1 MCAQQKCAEP
11 RANIKK
17 RRRHNSSTSAE
28 TVWSSRYGC
37 GLSCRHGGESGET
50 CKQYQCAAKDRAS
63 AASARRGYLSPEN
76 IPALEAGA
84 VASRVPFSNFWT
96 IALGPLSQDF
106 LGNLFLRSSGF
117 PGRPPGGAGPSSRL
131 CGARAGG
138 PFFRFFGSRS
148 GPLSH
153 FFGLP
158 DALREASHSFS
169 ADAPSHQFAYA
180 RRAGGAYHQ
189 SRRGRAHAQAQV
201 VLPVSPSRKPLFP
214 SRYRPTGLCLR
225 SGQEQPDRR
234 AQLRR
239 LGSYRLPFWQQSL
252 LVRLARDR

>member
-1 MCAQQKCAEP
+1 MED
-11 RANIKK
+11 
-17 RRRHNSSTSAE
+17 
-28 TVWSSRYGC
+28 
-37 GLSCRHGGESGET
+37 GLSANCRPDVAPRKDPLPMFPPEIGRPEKPRPPTGAYPSQIFGLSLWAPFPKIFWGIFFSGVLGFP
-50 CKQYQCAAKDRAS
+50 D
-63 AASARRGYLSPEN
+63 ARPVERGRHPVY
-76 IPALEAGA
+76 AG
-84 VASRVPFSNFWT
+84 RGPGDPFS
-96 IALGPLSQDF
+96 DF
-106 LGNLFLRSSGF
+106 LD
-117 PGRPPGGAGPSSRL
+117 
-131 CGARAGG
+131 
-138 PFFRFFGSRS
+138 SRS

-158 DALREASHSFS
+158 DALRAASHAFS

-214 SRYRPTGLCLR
+214 SRYRPTGLRLR

>member
-1 MCAQQKCAEP
+1 LVPLCAQKCAEP

-63 AASARRGYLSPEN
+63 ADCRFPRSTEGRGGGVAPRKSPPVSFARETY
-76 IPALEAGA
+76 
-84 VASRVPFSNFWT
+84 
-96 IALGPLSQDF
+96 
-106 LGNLFLRSSGF
+106 
-117 PGRPPGGAGPSSRL
+117 PPGGAGPSSRL

-189 SRRGRAHAQAQV
+189 SRRGRPHAPAQA
-201 VLPVSPSRKPLFP
+201 VLPVSPSP
-214 SRYRPTGLCLR
+214 
-225 SGQEQPDRR
+225 
-234 AQLRR
+234 
-239 LGSYRLPFWQQSL
+239 
-252 LVRLARDR
+252 

>member
-1 MCAQQKCAEP
+1 MCAQKCAEP

-96 IALGPLSQDF
+96 IALGPLSQNF

-117 PGRPPGGAGPSSRL
+117 PGRPPGWSGAVPASLRPRL
-131 CGARAGG
+131 FDHSL
-138 PFFRFFGSRS
+138 PKFFGIKNRVPKTYIYQSAFCKRGHS
-148 GPLSH
+148 LS
-153 FFGLP
+153 
-158 DALREASHSFS
+158 ASLR
-169 ADAPSHQFAYA
+169 
-180 RRAGGAYHQ
+180 
-189 SRRGRAHAQAQV
+189 
-201 VLPVSPSRKPLFP
+201 K
-214 SRYRPTGLCLR
+214 RPKCCV
-225 SGQEQPDRR
+225 
-234 AQLRR
+234 A
-239 LGSYRLPFWQQSL
+239 
-252 LVRLARDR
+252 AN

>member
-1 MCAQQKCAEP
+1 MCAQKCAEP

-63 AASARRGYLSPEN
+63 AERPRRLRAAQEKPPVSFARETY
-76 IPALEAGA
+76 
-84 VASRVPFSNFWT
+84 
-96 IALGPLSQDF
+96 
-106 LGNLFLRSSGF
+106 
-117 PGRPPGGAGPSSRL
+117 PPGGAGPSSRL

-214 SRYRPTGLCLR
+214 SRYRPTGLRLR

>member
-1 MCAQQKCAEP
+1 MCAQKCAEP

-50 CKQYQCAAKDRAS
+50 CKQYQCAAKDRAPPTADFRDQRR
-63 AASARRGYLSPEN
+63 AAEAAWRPGKAPRYPSPEKHTR
-76 IPALEAGA
+76 PVERGRHPVYAG
-84 VASRVPFSNFWT
+84 RGPGDPFS
-96 IALGPLSQDF
+96 DF
-106 LGNLFLRSSGF
+106 LD
-117 PGRPPGGAGPSSRL
+117 
-131 CGARAGG
+131 
-138 PFFRFFGSRS
+138 SRS

-158 DALREASHSFS
+158 DALREASHPFS

-189 SRRGRAHAQAQV
+189 SRRGRPHAPAQA
-201 VLPVSPSRKPLFP
+201 VLPVSPSP
-214 SRYRPTGLCLR
+214 
-225 SGQEQPDRR
+225 
-234 AQLRR
+234 
-239 LGSYRLPFWQQSL
+239 
-252 LVRLARDR
+252 